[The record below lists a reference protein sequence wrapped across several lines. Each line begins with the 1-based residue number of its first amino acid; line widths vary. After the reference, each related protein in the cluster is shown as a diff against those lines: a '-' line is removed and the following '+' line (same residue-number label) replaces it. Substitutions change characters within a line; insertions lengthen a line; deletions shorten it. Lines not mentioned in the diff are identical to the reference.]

1 MSRTKSEMVQDTKLY
16 GYNLIKVA
24 KYINFTVGICL
35 VAAVA
40 FEFVQFK
47 FLNVYAFTMT
57 LFEG

>member
-1 MSRTKSEMVQDTKLY
+1 MVQETQLY

-24 KYINFTVGICL
+24 KYINFIVGVCL

-40 FEFVQFK
+40 FEFVSMQ
-47 FLNVYAFTMT
+47 FLNVYSFTMT